1 MAEKFEPQEP
11 GIAMQIV
18 SLLEDAGLVNIANGG
33 WTFEQAMFGISF
45 ILPDNVIWAI
55 VFASIAYSAMIL
67 HWI

>member
-1 MAEKFEPQEP
+1 
-11 GIAMQIV
+11 MQIV